1 MGDDTMCGF
10 IVRSVAPAVLG
21 IALVGP
27 SLDLSIAQSLHPTQ
41 NPKNE
46 QTVQGKLQ
54 SVDPVKNT
62 FILVPEGGTAMVVEL
77 TDQTRIRIGEKAG
90 TREDL
95 KAGQKVKCVHTTR
108 EGKHVCE
115 SLSVELTK

>member
-1 MGDDTMCGF
+1 MCGF
-10 IVRSVAPAVLG
+10 IVRSLAPAVLG

-27 SLDLSIAQSLHPTQ
+27 SLDMSIAQSLHPTQ

-46 QTVQGKLQ
+46 QTVHGKLQ
-54 SVDPVKNT
+54 SVDLVKNT
-62 FILVPEGGTAMVVEL
+62 FTLLPEGGTAMVVEL
-77 TDQTRIRIGEKAG
+77 TDRTRIRIGEKAG